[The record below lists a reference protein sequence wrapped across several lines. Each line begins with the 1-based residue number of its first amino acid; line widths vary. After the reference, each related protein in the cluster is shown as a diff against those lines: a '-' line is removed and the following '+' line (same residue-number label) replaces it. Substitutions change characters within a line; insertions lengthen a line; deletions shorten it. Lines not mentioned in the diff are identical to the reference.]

1 MSFKKTI
8 LLSSPLQG
16 FTDFRFRNSFHK
28 YFGGIDTF
36 FSPYIRLNGKFVV
49 KPAYE
54 RDILPKNN
62 LDINVIPQI
71 MTNDAEE
78 FLFVAKYVQE
88 LGYNELNWNLGCP
101 YPMVTNR
108 GMGSGLIKDFE
119 KVDTILERV
128 HNESDILFQ

>member
-1 MSFKKTI
+1 MSIT

-16 FTDFRFRNSFHK
+16 FTDFRFRTAFHK

-36 FSPYIRLNGKFVV
+36 YSPYIRLNGKFVI

-54 RDILPKNN
+54 RDLLVKNN
-62 LDINVIPQI
+62 STLTVIPQI

-78 FLFVAKYVQE
+78 FLFVAKYVKS
-88 LGYNELNWNLGCP
+88 LGYDELNWNLGCP

-108 GMGSGLIKDFE
+108 GMGSGLICQPTKIDE
-119 KVDTILERV
+119 I
-128 HNESDILFQ
+128 